1 MFGKKQKIALHILN
15 IKEKEICP
23 VYMSKINLNCEKIIL
38 LRNPNK
44 EKKDLHCLAVKKLSA
59 LLRGITSKH

>member
-1 MFGKKQKIALHILN
+1 MFGKKLKIALHILN

-23 VYMSKINLNCEKIIL
+23 VYMSKINLNCENIIL

-44 EKKDLHCLAVKKLSA
+44 EKKDLHRLAVKKLSA